1 MPREFLIY
9 SQFDGRC
16 YAREREGEP
25 VHGFSDILAALEY
38 VRRECGD
45 APVSITALDC
55 TGRVAFTTD
64 GQRPSVA
71 SRYRSAS

>member
-16 YAREREGEP
+16 FAQEKQGAA
-25 VHGFSDILAALEY
+25 VGKFSDILEALTY

-45 APVSITALDC
+45 EPVHITALDC
-55 TGRVAFTTD
+55 TGRVAFSTPDRRERT
-64 GQRPSVA
+64 S
-71 SRYRSAS
+71 